1 MNKNYKNRS
10 FIMKEKI
17 LSIVNEVLENEQEI
31 IIDDNMDLSELGM
44 TSINMISIVIQ
55 IEEELGIEFN
65 DDDLILDNLNTVQK
79 LVENV
84 EKARNK

>member
-1 MNKNYKNRS
+1 
-10 FIMKEKI
+10 MKEKI